1 MNTETQCR
9 LVLSKLRNK
18 EIVTQKAA
26 NDWFYPVGRLAARI
40 QDLRDAGHHISTQ
53 LVKNTHNNG
62 RHGVYRLIKEAK
74 NEQHG

>member
-18 EIVTQKAA
+18 EVVTQKAA
-26 NDWFYPVGRLAARI
+26 NGWFYPVGRLAARI
-40 QDLRDAGHHISTQ
+40 KDLRIAGHHIHTQ

-62 RHGVYRLIKEAK
+62 RHGVYRLIKEAGH
-74 NEQHG
+74 E